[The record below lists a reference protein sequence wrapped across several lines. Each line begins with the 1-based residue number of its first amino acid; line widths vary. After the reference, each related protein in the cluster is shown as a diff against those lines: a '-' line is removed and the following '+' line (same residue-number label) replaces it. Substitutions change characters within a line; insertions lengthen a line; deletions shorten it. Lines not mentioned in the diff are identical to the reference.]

1 MADPPPRIG
10 FDIGLPPDDTAR
22 AFDAR
27 SQGPDQGLR
36 ITARWSEMMHDEHAR
51 AFTVAHLARLDLLE
65 DIRTSLADVIHNGG
79 TFEQW
84 RANIQP
90 ILERAGWWGRVEDRS
105 LTGADHAIHVGPR
118 RLETIYRTNLRVS
131 RAAGQWARIRE
142 LADVAPFLRYSAVMD
157 DRTRPAH
164 RRWHGTILRWDDAWW
179 DTHFPPC
186 GWNCRCTVIQLSQR
200 DLARRGWQVSKA
212 PPKDLRPA
220 RPFQPAGAAEPVLVP
235 DGIDPGWAYNPGKAS
250 LRGVATKAI
259 ETLEHT
265 AAHDLPAARAAL
277 AEIVSAN
284 GAFFALEEPDTA
296 FPVMILGDEEK
307 TAIGAAARVVTLVH
321 EAIEHQISKQRD
333 FARDV
338 YRQLAGMEVR
348 APIAAVVEDLL
359 LFAQES
365 GPRWLAVSIR
375 APEGTPFVSAV
386 EVMRE
391 AALDRRLVTATILR
405 DRAMLPAADDV
416 AAFAERAIDD
426 RQFNRALQLGRAGQ
440 ADPAEVR
447 GLRRELPAERV
458 RHVENFHFEGGIRAD
473 RFPVTQDDLLLIP
486 KIIRDGVSSFKAR
499 PPDRGG
505 SIVRHALKIGDLW
518 YVYIERAS
526 FKRARLAPATFYK
539 TQKRP
544 VWATEGGEG

>member
-296 FPVMILGDEEK
+296 FPVMILGDEEV
-307 TAIGAAARVVTLVH
+307 AALGAERRVVTVTGALDATASRETLKSLSSLPSSASRLDRIEAGELRLVGPRLAVTI
-321 EAIEHQISKQRD
+321 ERRGETPVITAIEKISVAGEDTPKGSLP
-333 FARDV
+333 FA
-338 YRQLAGMEVR
+338 LAEV
-348 APIAAVVEDLL
+348 
-359 LFAQES
+359 
-365 GPRWLAVSIR
+365 
-375 APEGTPFVSAV
+375 
-386 EVMRE
+386 
-391 AALDRRLVTATILR
+391 
-405 DRAMLPAADDV
+405 
-416 AAFAERAIDD
+416 ERALKD
-426 RQFNRALQLGRAGQ
+426 NRSQWTVPLGQ
-440 ADPAEVR
+440 AGTEAPDEVR
-447 GLRRELPAERV
+447 GYVRELPAERIRKSIR
-458 RHVENFHFEGGIRAD
+458 RHGILS
-473 RFPVTQDDLLLIP
+473 PDDLPITQSDFLLIP
-486 KIIRDGVSSFKAR
+486 RIIAEGTMVPGGKPGPGKGRTLQYALEIDGVY
-499 PPDRGG
+499 
-505 SIVRHALKIGDLW
+505 
-518 YVYIERAS
+518 YVYVERIGT
-526 FKRARLAPATFYK
+526 KHRRLLATTFYK
-539 TQKRP
+539 TAIRP
-544 VWATEGGEG
+544 SWLPKVEK